1 MQRTSPLDAGFLD
14 LEDEDRHASLAI
26 ASIAVFEG
34 PTPSHDQFLAA
45 IAGRLPLVPRYRH
58 KARQLPLDL
67 GRPVW
72 VDDPHFEPST
82 LRLTAAALRD
92 LAVSP
97 VEQLRAL
104 RARWTPPARPSA
116 APPPPPAALPRSP
129 APWCRPAPPRSAA
142 RSGGS
147 AATAGR
153 ARRSLTSRRSGR
165 SSAAR

>member
-1 MQRTSPLDAGFLD
+1 MQRMSPLDAGFLD

-34 PTPSHDQFLAA
+34 PMPSYDQFLAA

-104 RARWTPPARPSA
+104 RGALD
-116 APPPPPAALPRSP
+116 APRQALRRTAPPPAALPRSP

-153 ARRSLTSRRSGR
+153 ARRSL
-165 SSAAR
+165 